1 MNSLTNEI
9 KNLELETLE
18 NIKHSRAFNTSRAYK
33 SDFRDF
39 VIFCNNLN
47 KNPVRPEI
55 KDISLYLTKLSK
67 ENLKF
72 STIKRRLVSIVIANR
87 LKGHHIDTKHP
98 VINENLKSIKRKIGS
113 IQIGKKPLSLEDL
126 KKIIISI
133 NTNLKIH
140 KNRKIR
146 DKALLL
152 IGFAGGFRRSE
163 LVNLDFQDIEF
174 VNEGIKIIIKR
185 SKTDQYGEGFLKAIP
200 YFLNSE
206 FCPVHSLKNWL
217 SNSYINKNS
226 IFRKISK
233 SGNIL
238 ENRLTDQS
246 VALILKNHMVS
257 ANLNPTNYSGHS
269 LRSGFA
275 TATANL
281 GADER
286 SIMAMTGHK
295 STQMVRRYIKESNLF
310 KNNALNKINL

>member
-39 VIFCNNLN
+39 IIFCNKLN
-47 KNPVRPEI
+47 KNPIRPEV

-174 VNEGIKIIIKR
+174 VNEGIKII
-185 SKTDQYGEGFLKAIP
+185 
-200 YFLNSE
+200 
-206 FCPVHSLKNWL
+206 
-217 SNSYINKNS
+217 
-226 IFRKISK
+226 
-233 SGNIL
+233 
-238 ENRLTDQS
+238 
-246 VALILKNHMVS
+246 
-257 ANLNPTNYSGHS
+257 
-269 LRSGFA
+269 
-275 TATANL
+275 
-281 GADER
+281 
-286 SIMAMTGHK
+286 
-295 STQMVRRYIKESNLF
+295 
-310 KNNALNKINL
+310 